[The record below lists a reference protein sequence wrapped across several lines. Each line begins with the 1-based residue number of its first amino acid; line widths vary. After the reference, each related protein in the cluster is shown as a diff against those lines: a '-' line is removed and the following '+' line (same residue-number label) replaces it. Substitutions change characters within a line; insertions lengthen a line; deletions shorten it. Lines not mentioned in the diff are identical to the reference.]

1 MRGLGWLT
9 GYLAM
14 VVGAVLTILVQSS
27 SVFTST
33 LTPLAGA
40 GLVSLDRVYP
50 LTLGSN
56 IGTTTTSLLAALA
69 ASGHQR
75 EALQIALV
83 HLMFN
88 IHGILLLFPV
98 PSLRLPVSMARR
110 LGEVTARY
118 RWFSLAYLLLMF
130 FIFPAIIFGLSL
142 AGPIAMYVVLVPV
155 FLVFVLTGTLTL
167 IQRKAPKILPQ
178 TLRTW
183 AFLPE
188 PLRSLAPVDRLISR
202 VNCVRFKC
210 MKQSREGDENDNK
223 TNKINLGYQD
233 ENV

>member
-1 MRGLGWLT
+1 M
-9 GYLAM
+9 
-14 VVGAVLTILVQSS
+14 
-27 SVFTST
+27 
-33 LTPLAGA
+33 
-40 GLVSLDRVYP
+40 SLDRVYP

-167 IQRKAPKILPQ
+167 IQRKAPKILPAR
-178 TLRTW
+178 LRTW

-188 PLRSLAPVDRLISR
+188 PLRSQINEQCYNLKITAHGSCVSCIIIYVQIFVLEVEPVF
-202 VNCVRFKC
+202 VFYVRNFRFMC
-210 MKQSREGDENDNK
+210 HLSHSPIQ
-223 TNKINLGYQD
+223 
-233 ENV
+233 

>member
-142 AGPIAMYVVLVPV
+142 AGPVAMYVVLVPL
-155 FLVFVLTGTLTL
+155 FSVFVLSGTLTL
-167 IQRKAPKILPQ
+167 IQRKAPTILPAR
-178 TLRTW
+178 LRTW

-210 MKQSREGDENDNK
+210 IKKLRKGDKNDNK
-223 TNKINLGYQD
+223 ANEINLGYQAD
-233 ENV
+233 NV